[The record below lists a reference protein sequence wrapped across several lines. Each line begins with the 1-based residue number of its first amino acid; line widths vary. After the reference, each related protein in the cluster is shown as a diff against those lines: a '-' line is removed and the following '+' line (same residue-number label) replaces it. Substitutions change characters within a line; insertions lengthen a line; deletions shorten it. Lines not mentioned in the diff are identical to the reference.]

1 MNNKAP
7 GAGMTAYQTHQCEGA
22 SEITK
27 KMLDIINRGDWDCPE
42 NAIKALMQHVA
53 AGRDIF
59 DHGEIIGKAVTLY
72 QPYASFMA
80 VNEKLIETRSWST
93 NYRGTV
99 FIHAGLRLP
108 AHGSPEEAH
117 ARELLRGSAHLSD
130 TPLEILPRGFLLSCG
145 TLVDVVRMDEA
156 YCARMEDTRE
166 YQLGWYSPGRYA
178 WIFEDMQQLPELVP
192 FKGQLSLWDVRI

>member
-1 MNNKAP
+1 MPKKTDWI
-7 GAGMTAYQTHQCEGA
+7 GLVEG
-22 SEITK
+22 TRRTDQRTR
-27 KMLDIINRGDWDCPE
+27 DIINSGNWDCPD

-130 TPLEILPRGFLLSCG
+130 TPLENLPRGVLLSCG
-145 TLVDVVRMDEA
+145 TLVDCVRMDEA

>member
-1 MNNKAP
+1 MPEKTDWV
-7 GAGMTAYQTHQCEGA
+7 GLVEG
-22 SEITK
+22 TRRT
-27 KMLDIINRGDWDCPE
+27 DQRTRNIINSSNWDCPE
-42 NAIKALMQHVA
+42 NAIRALMQHVA

-80 VNEKLIETRSWST
+80 VNEKFNETRSWST

-117 ARELLRGSAHLSD
+117 AQELLRGSAHLSD
-130 TPLEILPRGFLLSCG
+130 TPLQNLPRGVLLSCG
-145 TLVDVVRMDEA
+145 TLVDCVRMDEE

-178 WIFEDMQQLPELVP
+178 WIFEDMKPLPELVP
-192 FKGQLSLWDVRI
+192 FNGQLSLWDVRI